1 MALTN
6 KINLNRKLQI
16 QIGIVLAALMI
27 ILAVILLIRHKRNN
41 IHDLPA
47 IMESGRLAVLTDS
60 SSLGFSKKGDSIY
73 GFQYEIIKAF
83 ADSLGLELV
92 ITEESDTKTC
102 MAGLKSGDYDILASF
117 VPLTAEWKNEVL
129 FANSLFT
136 SRQMLVQRIVNDT
149 TQAKAI
155 KNQFQL
161 ARDTIYLPVNSPY
174 KMRIEHLAREIA
186 DTIHIIEMKNMSS
199 EQLVHLVAMG
209 KIKYAICNEQF
220 AQPLKFKYPN
230 LDFSVPIGFE
240 QKHSWVVHKESVQ
253 LLDKLNE
260 FLDDFIGS
268 LDYWTIYRK
277 YFN

>member
-1 MALTN
+1 MAFTD
-6 KINLNRKLQI
+6 KINMNRKLQI
-16 QIGIVLAALMI
+16 QIGIGLAAMMI
-27 ILAVILLIRHKRNN
+27 ILAIFLLIRHKRNH
-41 IHDLPA
+41 IHDLPS
-47 IMESGRLAVLTDS
+47 IMESGRLTVLTDS
-60 SSLGFSKKGDSIY
+60 SSLGFSKKGDNIY

-92 ITEESDTKTC
+92 ITEESDTKAC
-102 MAGLKSGDYDILASF
+102 MAGLKSEDYDILASF
-117 VPLTAEWKNEVL
+117 IPVTAEWKNEVL
-129 FANSLFT
+129 FTNSLFT
-136 SRQMLVQRIVNDT
+136 SRQVLVQRIINDT
-149 TQAKAI
+149 TQTKVI

-161 ARDTIYLPVNSPY
+161 ANDTIYLPVNSPY

-186 DTIHIIEMKNMSS
+186 DTIHIIEMKNLSS

-220 AQPLKFKYPN
+220 SQPLKFKYPN

-240 QKHSWVVHKESVQ
+240 QKHSWVVHKESTQ

-268 LDYWTIYRK
+268 SDYWTIYRK
-277 YFN
+277 YYN